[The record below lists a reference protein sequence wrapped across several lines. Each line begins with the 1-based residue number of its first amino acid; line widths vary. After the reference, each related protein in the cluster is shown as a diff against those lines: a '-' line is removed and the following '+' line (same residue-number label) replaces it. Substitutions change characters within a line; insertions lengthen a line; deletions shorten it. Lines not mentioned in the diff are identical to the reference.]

1 MTLQSF
7 AQNFEDVLLWRAL
20 QSETPGR
27 YVDVGAGHPQH
38 HSVTK
43 LFYDAG
49 WSGINIEPLGTH
61 AKALMAERPRDVN
74 LQAVVSS
81 SKKKSIDLTV
91 VDDWDELS
99 TTTPSRVADLTA
111 EGRSLSTVAVP
122 VVRLDEVLREHE
134 LRDIQFL
141 KIDVEGAELDVLR
154 TLDLKLTRPW
164 VILLEV
170 LSGSSPSSERE
181 AIRAHLSA
189 NGYDRVYFDG
199 LNDFYLANEQ
209 AERLNSS
216 FETPV
221 NVTDDFVAVSDGD
234 RVLVD
239 LIGAKVGLTPPASG
253 SEVSERVEALLRDRV
268 RFEETAVSLEG
279 ELRALN
285 ETLEAERLAHADII
299 EVEKLANAE
308 AIEASQSALAEARKS
323 LVALQLTLEAMEQ
336 TSFERERL
344 VAWYAKELS
353 QAKAHAWHLQAH
365 HDRLEA
371 EAQAEAAA
379 IRGARGTQIRLAA
392 NLARVLWR
400 ATLPFRVLRRP
411 RFYLR
416 LLANR

>member
-1 MTLQSF
+1 VTLQSF

-239 LIGAKVGLTPPASG
+239 LIGAKVGLTAPASG
-253 SEVSERVEALLRDRV
+253 SEVSERVEALSRDRV

-279 ELRALN
+279 ELHALN
-285 ETLEAERLAHADII
+285 ETLEAERLALAD
-299 EVEKLANAE
+299 
-308 AIEASQSALAEARKS
+308 ASKP

-379 IRGARGTQIRLAA
+379 IRGARGTHIRLAA